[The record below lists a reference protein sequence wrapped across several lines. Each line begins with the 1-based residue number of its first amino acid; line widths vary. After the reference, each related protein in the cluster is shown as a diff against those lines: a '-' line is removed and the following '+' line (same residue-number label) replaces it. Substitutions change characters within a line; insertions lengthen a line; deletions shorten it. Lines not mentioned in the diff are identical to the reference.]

1 MSESGF
7 DSIQF
12 KVGQLK
18 SWNSVAPGWK
28 KWWKTWEKGGQ
39 ILSDKLVELAEI
51 KPGQR
56 VLDIATGIGEPAV
69 TAARIVG
76 DKGLVMATDLSPEML
91 AIGRER
97 SQDEGLKIEFEEG
110 DAEMV
115 DLPNSYF
122 DAVLCRLGL
131 MFLPNLPIALN
142 IIRRSM
148 VSGGRFAA
156 AVWAEPIK
164 VPQLNISISI
174 VRQQLQFPLP
184 SPRIPDPFSLADL
197 NELKKYML
205 QAGFKDIRTENIRVT
220 FEFNSA
226 EDYVRFTQEI
236 AAPVNAM
243 LANETEE
250 KKAKI
255 WNIVT
260 NYVKAE
266 YTKDNGRVKLDNEAI
281 CIVGRRQ

>member
-1 MSESGF
+1 VSESGF

>member
-1 MSESGF
+1 VSKSGF

-76 DKGLVMATDLSPEML
+76 DKGLVMATDSPEML